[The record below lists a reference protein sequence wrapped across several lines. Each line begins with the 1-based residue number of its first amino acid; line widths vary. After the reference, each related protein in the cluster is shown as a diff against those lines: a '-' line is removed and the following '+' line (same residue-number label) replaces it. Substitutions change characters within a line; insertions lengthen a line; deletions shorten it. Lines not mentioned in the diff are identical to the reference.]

1 MKILQVVPTSSKC
14 AKGASLASN
23 LKEAKKQSLHSRLG
37 GQASRKSD
45 CCVTARPVRLASKYN
60 EVSAVSGY
68 LKSLWVRT
76 SEISCWKRPWLME
89 PAVGLGLFNWK
100 QTCLNSQITSP
111 FLFGQLPSWD
121 CPWWEN
127 TCLFALE
134 KTGSSP
140 TNRHQTLRFPAEHH
154 PRSFWNSSYH

>member
-14 AKGASLASN
+14 EKGASLASN

-37 GQASRKSD
+37 GKASRKSD

-60 EVSAVSGY
+60 EVSAVSGH
-68 LKSLWVRT
+68 LKSLWVHT
-76 SEISCWKRPWLME
+76 SEISRWKRPWLME
-89 PAVGLGLFNWK
+89 PAVGLGFCSWK
-100 QTCLNSQITSP
+100 QTCLSSQAPSP
-111 FLFGQLPSWD
+111 FLFRQLSSGD
-121 CPWWEN
+121 CSWWEN

-134 KTGSSP
+134 KTGSSS

-154 PRSFWNSSYH
+154 LRLFWNSSYY